1 MSRKKVLLRAPLLTN
16 SGYGV
21 HSRQLF
27 TWLHERKDVDLVVE
41 CLQWGRTSWLLDSKL
56 ENGTIGKIM
65 NCSQPFDK
73 NEIDIS
79 FQVQLPD
86 EWDENLGKI
95 NIGVTALVETDKCS
109 SEWVEKCNK
118 MDHIVVPSTFTK
130 NVLKR
135 SGVVSKPVTVIPEW
149 YNPEIENKSGLAETL
164 DDERFNAI
172 TEPFTILMIGTLTS
186 QMQQDDRKNIVNTIK
201 WVSEEFADKKDVAIL
216 IKTNFGKGTTEDK
229 RLCTE
234 YLKKIKPVLGL
245 GEYPKIKLLHGNMK
259 TKEVAALYNHKNI
272 KMYVSATRGEG
283 YGLPLVEAAASGLP
297 IVVTGWSGHLQF
309 LDKDKI
315 GCVDYN
321 LKEISESRIDNRI
334 FKKGFRWAEPL
345 EASFKREIR
354 KVYKDH
360 NESKTRALEMMK
372 NIQANSDNTAIK
384 KQYDKLFEGYSK
396 K

>member
-130 NVLKR
+130 NVLER

-164 DDERFNAI
+164 DDERFNTI

-321 LKEISESRIDNRI
+321 LKEISESRVDNRI

-354 KVYKDH
+354 KVYNDH
-360 NESKTRALEMMK
+360 NESKTKALEMMK
-372 NIQANSDNTAIK
+372 NIQTNFDNTAIK

>member
-41 CLQWGRTSWLLDSKL
+41 CLQWGRTSWLLNGKL

-86 EWDENLGKI
+86 EWDESLGKV

-118 MDHIVVPSTFTK
+118 MDHIIVPSTFTK

-149 YNPEIENKSGLAETL
+149 YNPEIENKSGLVETL
-164 DDERFNAI
+164 DDERFNTI
-172 TEPFTILMIGTLTS
+172 TEPFTVLMIGTLTS

-201 WVSEEFADKKDVAIL
+201 WVSEEFSDKKDVAIL

-234 YLKKIKPVLGL
+234 YLKKVKSVLGL

-259 TKEVAALYNHKNI
+259 TKEVAALYSHKNI

-360 NESKTRALEMMK
+360 NESKTKALEMMK
-372 NIQANSDNTAIK
+372 NIQTNFDNTAIK